1 MVRKSKR
8 KGSTVLGTILTI
20 LFVLGLVTA
29 FILWPNAMMIV
40 FHIGLFALIG
50 TVLIVF
56 LMMFLGIGP
65 AAHRGI
71 PQTSEESPAQPSK
84 LAGKEAEKSSP

>member
-40 FHIGLFALIG
+40 FHIGLFAEH
-50 TVLIVF
+50 V
-56 LMMFLGIGP
+56 
-65 AAHRGI
+65 
-71 PQTSEESPAQPSK
+71 EK
-84 LAGKEAEKSSP
+84 LAATEDGDGSLLDHMALVYGAGM